1 MTKFLK
7 DAAEFAKQ
15 GSGTMY
21 RIAEIHNG
29 KSDSITVTPANPC
42 QNGYS
47 VAKAF
52 TMTAIGMLYDD
63 GLLNT
68 DEKIA
73 DIFADELPENMD
85 PRWNNMT
92 VHHVLKHQCGFPGG
106 FLDIDC
112 VDANTFGD
120 DYLKTVFNVSLQY
133 NPGEGYSYSD
143 GAYYLLSR
151 VVTKKT
157 GRILDEFLWERL
169 FYPLEYREVAW
180 SKCPKGYV
188 MGATGLYTYTEDTV
202 KLAEVYL
209 HGGLYNGKRIIS
221 EDWVNIVK
229 TRGYEL
235 SGGFNGKCYSKG
247 GMRGQMLLF
256 LPEQDRAVAW
266 HSYNGVDLTEWAVN
280 YKD

>member
-1 MTKFLK
+1 MSKFLE

-15 GSGTMY
+15 SGGTMY
-21 RIAEIHNG
+21 NISEIHHG
-29 KSDSITVTPANPC
+29 KLDSVTLTRANPC

-52 TMTAIGMLYDD
+52 TMTAIGMLCDD
-63 GLLNT
+63 GILST
-68 DEKIA
+68 DEKIT
-73 DIFADELPENMD
+73 DIFADKLPND
-85 PRWNNMT
+85 IDSRWYNMT
-92 VHHVLKHQCGFPGG
+92 VHHVLKHRCGFPGG

-112 VDANTFGD
+112 IDANMFGN
-120 DYLKTVFNVSLQY
+120 DYLKTVFNVNLQY

-151 VVTKKT
+151 VVSRKT

-169 FYPLEYREVAW
+169 FYPLEFREVAW
-180 SKCPKGYV
+180 SKCPKGYA

-209 HGGLYNGKRIIS
+209 RGGVYNGKRIVS
-221 EDWVNIVK
+221 EEWVNKVK
-229 TRGYEL
+229 TCEYEFA
-235 SGGFNGKCYSKG
+235 SSFDGKCYGKG
-247 GMRGQMLLF
+247 GMRGQMLMF
-256 LPEQDRAVAW
+256 LPEQDRALAW
-266 HSYNGVDLTEWAVN
+266 HSYDGANLTEWAVN